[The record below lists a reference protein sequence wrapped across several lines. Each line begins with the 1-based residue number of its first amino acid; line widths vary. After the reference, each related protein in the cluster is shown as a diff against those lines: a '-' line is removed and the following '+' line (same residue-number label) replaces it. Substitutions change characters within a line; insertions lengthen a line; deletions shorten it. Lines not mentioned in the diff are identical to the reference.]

1 LQENTIFFS
10 IIIPAYNEQ
19 ERIAATLERVERY
32 LSALGKPFEIIVVDD
47 GSSDGMLSVVNDIV
61 AASSVIRIVSYKPN
75 HGKGYAVRQGVAK
88 AQGEYIAF
96 SDADLSAPIEEMDKL
111 FAAIEKGSDIAIG
124 SRAIKGAEIP
134 VHQPLYRELGGKALN
149 FIIRAV
155 AVPGI
160 RDTQCGFKL
169 FRGDVARE
177 LFAKS
182 FLEGWGFDVEILFL
196 ARKAGYNITE
206 APVKWSHSE
215 GSKIHPFS
223 AAIKIIG
230 DLIRVR
236 LHRYK

>member
-1 LQENTIFFS
+1 MQENSVFLS

-19 ERIAATLERVERY
+19 DRIALTLERVECY
-32 LSALGKPFEIIVVDD
+32 LSTLGKPFEIIVVDD
-47 GSSDGMLSVVNDIV
+47 GSSDDTLSIVNDIA

-75 HGKGYAVRQGVAK
+75 HGKGYAVRQGVSTAR
-88 AQGEYIAF
+88 GEYIAF
-96 SDADLSAPIEEMDKL
+96 SDADLSAPIEEIEKL
-111 FAAIEKGSDIAIG
+111 FSAMNTGSDVAIG
-124 SRAIKGAEIP
+124 SRAIQGAVIA

-160 RDTQCGFKL
+160 WDTQCGFKL

-182 FLEGWGFDVEILFL
+182 FLEGWGFDVEVLFL
-196 ARKAGYNITE
+196 ARKAGFSIVET
-206 APVKWSHSE
+206 PVKWSHSE

>member
-1 LQENTIFFS
+1 MQENTVFFS
-10 IIIPAYNEQ
+10 IIIPSYNEQ
-19 ERIAATLERVERY
+19 DRIAATLERVERY

-47 GSSDGMLSVVNDIV
+47 GSSDDMLSIV
-61 AASSVIRIVSYKPN
+61 TDMAAASSVIRIISYKPN
-75 HGKGYAVRQGVAK
+75 HGKGYAVRQGVA
-88 AQGEYIAF
+88 AARGEYIAF
-96 SDADLSAPIEEMDKL
+96 SDADLSAPIEEIDKL
-111 FAAIEKGSDIAIG
+111 FAAMEKGSDIAIG
-124 SRAIKGAEIP
+124 SRAIHGAEIP

-149 FIIRAV
+149 LIIRAL

-169 FRGDVARE
+169 FRGNVARE
-177 LFAKS
+177 LFAKC
-182 FLEGWGFDVEILFL
+182 FLDGWGFDVEILFL
-196 ARKAGYNITE
+196 ARKAGYCIAE
-206 APVKWSHSE
+206 APVRWSHSE